1 MAQLALATLV
11 LAIVSLFA
19 VLSWRAGQ
27 KPAAL
32 AFAALGLLLGVAAT
46 AALLLQS
53 RRRAADAEARLKELS
68 TAFAALVADRFERWG
83 LTRAEK
89 DVAWFSIK
97 GLGIAEIAAL
107 RQTSEGTVKAQLNAI
122 YRKSGVSSR
131 AELLSLFLDDLLAGA
146 DSAPMHKPLAAA
158 AE

>member
-1 MAQLALATLV
+1 MREF
-11 LAIVSLFA
+11 IEI
-19 VLSWRAGQ
+19 G
-27 KPAAL
+27 
-32 AFAALGLLLGVAAT
+32 AALGLLLGVAAT